1 MQPHEEWLFKA
12 EHDLR
17 SAELLCQS
25 RDPLLDIA
33 IYHTQQCAEKAMK
46 AFLVSQGRMVEKTHN
61 LALLVEQCTAIDGRI
76 GELIDDALFLRPFA
90 TLYRYPEG
98 ELEPEKVVTEAAIAA
113 SRRILGLI
121 AAILK
126 K

>member
-1 MQPHEEWLFKA
+1 MRRKGHESLPGIPGA
-12 EHDLR
+12 DG
-17 SAELLCQS
+17 Q
-25 RDPLLDIA
+25 
-33 IYHTQQCAEKAMK
+33 
-46 AFLVSQGRMVEKTHN
+46 KTHN
-61 LALLVEQCTAIDGRI
+61 LALFVEQCTAIDGRI
-76 GELIDDALFLRPFA
+76 GALVDDALFLRPFA